1 MRKGRTEVAD
11 GISGLAIFFGELR
24 PAFDLVE
31 KHGRREL
38 EEVGEEVQAA
48 AVRHPDND
56 VFHASLYQYDL
67 SGNERRE
74 CKARCTLCRRREERI
89 QCGEHRLP
97 TFQPILLQIR
107 ELDISKVPI

>member
-1 MRKGRTEVAD
+1 MFD
-11 GISGLAIFFGELR
+11 
-24 PAFDLVE
+24 AFDLVE
-31 KHGRREL
+31 KRGRREL

-74 CKARCTLCRRREERI
+74 CKARRTLCRRLVECVKGGFITFHIQRDERQMLI
-89 QCGEHRLP
+89 G
-97 TFQPILLQIR
+97 
-107 ELDISKVPI
+107 SV